1 VEYLD
6 YMEAAMRWQER
17 FAAIR
22 RPVPAWRPAPAWAA
36 ATGDVARAGGADYTW
51 DVPDDRR
58 TSLRAEQ
65 VAQTRAALLAAGRL
79 LFGRDGY
86 AATSVEDLA
95 HEARVTTGALYHHF
109 ATKTMLFEAVFEE
122 AHAELMAASVQA
134 AEGAASG
141 TEILTRG
148 FESFLDAV
156 LQPDLQRIIVID
168 APAVLGLARFTELD
182 ERHAF
187 AEIVAVLK
195 LAVDAGELGV
205 ADPETM
211 TRLLMGALTRGGMLI
226 ANSPEPRA
234 TRDAVAAAMRALL
247 AGLAA
252 PAG

>member
-1 VEYLD
+1 
-6 YMEAAMRWQER
+6 MEAMMRWQER

-36 ATGDVARAGGADYTW
+36 ATGDVARAGGAGYTW
-51 DVPDDRR
+51 GVPDDRR

-122 AHAELMAASVQA
+122 AHAELMVASVQA

-156 LQPDLQRIIVID
+156 LRPDLQRIIIID

-182 ERHAF
+182 ERYAF

-195 LAVDAGELGV
+195 MAVNAGELRV
-205 ADPETM
+205 EDPETV
-211 TRLLMGALTRGGMLI
+211 TRLLLGALTRGGMLI
-226 ANSPEPRA
+226 ANSAEPRA
-234 TRDAVAAAMRALL
+234 TRDAVAAAIRALF

-252 PAG
+252 PPA